1 MYSAQLRFARNQALW
16 PAGKSGPN
24 CKGVHRRILKLEN
37 FLTKSGKSEEKNKGR
52 EMGCTCTEEWWF
64 QEQQK
69 HPSSIHSYIHEL
81 TSIAKGKATHH
92 SVWIYS
98 G

>member
-1 MYSAQLRFARNQALW
+1 MVTGALKNLEIREL
-16 PAGKSGPN
+16 PDQIMEIKGKN
-24 CKGVHRRILKLEN
+24 R
-37 FLTKSGKSEEKNKGR
+37 GR
-52 EMGCTCTEEWWF
+52 EMGCTCAEEWWF
-64 QEQQK
+64 EV
-69 HPSSIHSYIHEL
+69 HEL

>member
-1 MYSAQLRFARNQALW
+1 MVTGAL
-16 PAGKSGPN
+16 KN
-24 CKGVHRRILKLEN
+24 LEIRE
-37 FLTKSGKSEEKNKGR
+37 LPDQIWEIREKIRGR

-92 SVWIYS
+92 SV
-98 G
+98 